1 MRIVPISEGNPM
13 EFAIVGRLDTN
24 TSPQL
29 VQFADGLYVHGV
41 RDVIVDMSK
50 CDYVASAGLRAIV
63 ALQKRAAVGGSLVLR
78 DVKPEVMETFKMTGF
93 DKILEFA

>member
-13 EFAIVGRLDTN
+13 EFAIVGRLDIN

-29 VQFADGLYVHGV
+29 VKFADGLYVHGV
-41 RDVIVDMSK
+41 RDVVVDMSE

-63 ALQKRAAVGGSLVLR
+63 ALQKRATVGGSLVFR
-78 DVKPEVMETFKMTGF
+78 NVKPEVMETFRVTGF
-93 DKILEFA
+93 DRILEFA